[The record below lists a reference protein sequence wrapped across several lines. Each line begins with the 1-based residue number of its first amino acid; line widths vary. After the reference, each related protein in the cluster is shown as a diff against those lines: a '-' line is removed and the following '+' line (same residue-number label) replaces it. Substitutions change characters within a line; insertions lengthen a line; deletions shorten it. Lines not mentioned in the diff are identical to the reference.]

1 MVEAGREP
9 TDRRLALLSV
19 VTPVFNEEDNVDELH
34 ARLVAALDGVEFE
47 LIAVDDGSTDA
58 TGARLDRIA
67 LSDSRVRI
75 ITLSRNFGHQAAI
88 TAGLDHARGDA
99 TVVIDSDLQD
109 PPELIPAMIERWREG
124 YDVIHGVRSSRRGE
138 TRFKLATA
146 RWFYRL
152 LGRLTEIEV
161 RRDAGDFRL
170 LDRTALDALRSLRER
185 SRFLRGLSVWV
196 GFRQTDVPYE
206 RDARAAGATKYSLR
220 KMIRFSFDAVSSF
233 SNVPLQAAT
242 VLGFVFSIVAFLGIP
257 IAIAFRAA
265 GEFVPGI
272 TTVLLVVLLL
282 GGIQLI
288 TVGIIGEYIGRVYE
302 EVKRRPLYVIADQR
316 NAPSELRI
324 GE

>member
-9 TDRRLALLSV
+9 IERRLALLSV
-19 VTPVFNEEDNVDELH
+19 VTPVFNEEDNVAELH

-58 TGARLDRIA
+58 TPARLDQIA
-67 LSDSRVRI
+67 QDDPRVQI

-170 LDRTALDALRSLRER
+170 IDRTALDALGSLRER

-196 GFRQTDVPYE
+196 GFRQTEVPYE
-206 RDARAAGATKYSLR
+206 RDARAAGTTKYSLR

-302 EVKRRPLYVIADQR
+302 EVKQRPLYVIADQR